1 MRQKYIWSGL
11 LASLILC
18 FTLNLNAQNNNNWL
32 DTVKAGRFD
41 NGKMWT
47 FNHPPL
53 DYFKEAYNF
62 VPTQEWLNHVRMSA
76 LKFADYCSASFISED
91 GLVLTNHHCGRE
103 NVTKVSREG
112 ENLNE
117 TGFFA
122 ATLAEERKVPDLF
135 VQQLIQI
142 IDVTK
147 DVQAAMD
154 KGKTDDEKAT
164 IKENISKEL
173 VEKYKKE
180 LNLECEFVTLYNGG
194 EYSIYASKRFDDVR
208 LVAAP
213 ENQMGYFGG
222 DWDNFTFPRY
232 NLDFSMFR
240 VYDENG
246 KPLKTPDYFKWS
258 STGIDSGGVVFV
270 IGNPGTTS
278 RLKTV
283 AELEF
288 MRDVLYP
295 AYMKFIDMSLAK
307 IENER
312 KTNDSPELENKYF
325 EYMNSQ
331 KVFKGTL
338 KALNDPYLMARK
350 KAFEKDFRSKIDSD
364 PMLKAKYSNVWVDL
378 QNFFKQGKE
387 ILRDYEKNQK
397 IADAKNSLL
406 GRALFEVYGNSIP
419 PDATFTLRIADGVV
433 SSYEY
438 NGTIAPVFT
447 TFYGMYDRY
456 YGFKKNYPWNL
467 PEKWQTPP
475 DGFRLETPIDF
486 ISTNDIVGGN
496 SGSPV
501 VNKDGELV
509 GLAFDGNIE
518 SLSSDIIFTTEANRM
533 IAVDIRGIK
542 ECLGKVY
549 KIPRIINEIENGKIG
564 E

>member
-1 MRQKYIWSGL
+1 MRQKFILSGL
-11 LASLILC
+11 LASLLIC
-18 FTLNLNAQNNNNWL
+18 FTINVNAQNSNNWL

-47 FNHPPL
+47 FDHPPL
-53 DYFKEAYNF
+53 EYFQEAYNF
-62 VPTQEWLNHVRMSA
+62 TPSQEWLNHVRLSA
-76 LKFADYCSASFISED
+76 LKFANYCSASFISED

-103 NVTKVSREG
+103 NVTKVSKEG

-122 ATLAEERKVPDLF
+122 ATLEEERKVPDLY
-135 VQQLIQI
+135 VSQLMQI

-154 KGKTDDEKAT
+154 KGKTDDEKIS
-164 IKENISKEL
+164 IKDKLAKDL
-173 VEKYKKE
+173 VDKYNKE
-180 LNLECEFVTLYNGG
+180 LNLDCEFVTLYNGG
-194 EYSIYASKRFDDVR
+194 EYSIYASKKFNDVR
-208 LVAAP
+208 LVGAP

-222 DWDNFTFPRY
+222 DWDNFTYPRY
-232 NLDFSMFR
+232 NLDFSIFR
-240 VYDENG
+240 VYDDNG

-258 STGIDSGGVVFV
+258 NSGIDSGGVVFV

-283 AELEF
+283 AEIEF

-295 AYMKFIDMSLAK
+295 AYMRYIDMQLAQ
-307 IENER
+307 IEKQR
-312 KTNDSPELENKYF
+312 KTSDNPELENRYF
-325 EYMNSQ
+325 EMMNSQ
-331 KVFKGTL
+331 KVFKGTI

-350 KAFEKDFRSKIDSD
+350 KAFETEFRNKIDKD
-364 PMLKAKYSNVWVDL
+364 PMLKAKYANVWVDL
-378 QNFFKQGKE
+378 KNFFAQGKE
-387 ILRDYEKNQK
+387 LLKDFEANQK

-419 PDATFTLRIADGVV
+419 PDATFTLRLADGVV

-447 TFYGMYDRY
+447 TFYGMYDRNI
-456 YGFKKNYPWNL
+456 GFKNQYPWNL
-467 PEKWQTPP
+467 PDKWQTPP
-475 DGFRLETPIDF
+475 EGFRLETPINF

-501 VNKDGELV
+501 VNIKGELV

-533 IAVDIRGIK
+533 LAVDIRGIK
-542 ECLGKVY
+542 ECIKKVY
-549 KIPRIINEIENGKIG
+549 KVPRLINEIESGKIG